1 MIDVKDRP
9 NNLSVENLH
18 TPKVVDMPS
27 RDYFY
32 DNEAMLKMPIAND
45 QFSVG
50 SVSNA
55 THQIQIWEKQANADR
70 KMAKTGQLQAPP
82 KYPWEN
88 RESSLNQITKLK

>member
-1 MIDVKDRP
+1 MTLVVNDRP

-18 TPKVVDMPS
+18 TPKVVDLPS

-32 DNEAMLKMPIAND
+32 DNEAMLKMPIAKD

-55 THQIQIWEKQANADR
+55 THQIEIWEKQAKADR
-70 KMAKTGQLQAPP
+70 KMAKTG
-82 KYPWEN
+82 
-88 RESSLNQITKLK
+88 

>member
-1 MIDVKDRP
+1 MIDVKDRQ

-45 QFSVG
+45 
-50 SVSNA
+50 
-55 THQIQIWEKQANADR
+55 
-70 KMAKTGQLQAPP
+70 
-82 KYPWEN
+82 
-88 RESSLNQITKLK
+88 